1 MHGLRRTGGQGVG
14 SEEDE
19 MNVHG
24 LRTTGH
30 ECVGSEEDELNV
42 WAPQRIGHTF
52 LIPDTQRD
60 V

>member
-1 MHGLRRTGGQGVG
+1 MSELVG
-14 SEEDE
+14 SDEDE

-42 WAPQRIGHTF
+42 WTPQRIGHT
-52 LIPDTQRD
+52 
-60 V
+60 